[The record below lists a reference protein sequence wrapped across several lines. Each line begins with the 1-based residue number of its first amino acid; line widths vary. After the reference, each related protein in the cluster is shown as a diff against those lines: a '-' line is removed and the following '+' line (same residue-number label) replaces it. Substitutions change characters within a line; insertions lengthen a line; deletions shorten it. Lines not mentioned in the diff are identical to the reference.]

1 MWSTNG
7 LLQHTLDKL
16 SVEELMVNTLIVEEL
31 TIGATPTRSIAA
43 NHEDDDG

>member
-1 MWSTNG
+1 
-7 LLQHTLDKL
+7 
-16 SVEELMVNTLIVEEL
+16 MVNTLTVDEL